1 MAAALSLLILL
12 PALATDGLD
21 IVRTTANDSLTVA
34 VFDSVQFN
42 PAIHDFAADN
52 PNYLGVDSNNIHFLN
67 PRDTK
72 LGPTLYVSSDEMA
85 YDTVYIVVEKPANPG
100 EIDHDDD
107 PSTDEI
113 EGLRIQLDSDR
124 SSPKTL
130 VLRKTADQGFVY
142 HGKFQVIGPLSGG
155 TAGADQ
161 IEAFHGDVVTVT
173 SDDNTARLTVDGN
186 GPVFSDI
193 TPEHETLQTFST
205 AIIGFTVTD
214 TDSGLRTDRE
224 AGTDLDGDDRLD
236 EPLSKDN
243 LGDSADVDVSWLA
256 RFGDAREIDGLE
268 RRGDRNWVELER
280 DHSYSVS
287 FIHGVLTSGT
297 YEWRIQAYDRVG
309 NRTWSDSEGAPGIQK
324 HMLTVDALSPEIA
337 AVHAG
342 IGFDST
348 EGKEVQDSSSLL
360 IVFENEGEEGEG
372 NEPSYPLGMVDPLD
386 RSSIQAADF
395 KVAGHEV
402 ARVIHPNR
410 KKSLD
415 EMGSFSS
422 TQDDTAAYQ
431 DDVCESHTGLDQY
444 PVSNPSGCIDTRNRV
459 YVVLTAP
466 MADDATAE
474 VQIIGGAVLDLAGNG
489 NLSFQGVAADR
500 IPPTLAVAAAG
511 DVSTD
516 GRPLGREAVTLSVA
530 SGERLAAPPKAW
542 LVSFDQESKISGVE
556 AVGLLVDGANAWD
569 ASIDGDNDTKVAAL
583 IVRGE
588 DLRDNVSTTPGWTD
602 DDGDETADPED
613 GNGSPDVGEAIDL
626 AKLDAAGLTVEFD
639 NDIAPADLAITP
651 RAGSSLRTDSPNPF
665 IQLTFAEGA
674 ENTIT
679 VEANAAAT
687 PPIVESTHDSYT
699 AEDGEE
705 TDFDSY
711 GTVTITA
718 VTVDGENAMSD
729 LVRTGDAEFSLG
741 LRGLALGQHTLAYTA
756 VDEAGN
762 EITVDDAGF
771 VVLARIPYE
780 VSLRRGFN
788 LISLPKTPEDPSIG
802 SVLPPGHPATA
813 VLTYRAG
820 EWTAAFRDE
829 TTGEWD
835 GTLTEIVAGYGY
847 WIETPSSTSLS
858 TVIVEPA
865 PGSVLP
871 TFPVTSGWNLL
882 GIVDVDRGE
891 AGVTKRP
898 VSKYLASVAWPFAY
912 GFDNQT
918 NSWEKLTNAPDGG
931 DVVNG
936 SGYWV
941 WIEEPGLLVP

>member
-12 PALATDGLD
+12 PALAADGQD
-21 IVRTTANDSLTVA
+21 VVRTTANDSLTVA

-42 PAIHDFAADN
+42 PAIHDFAADD

-72 LGPTLYVSSDEMA
+72 LGPTLYVSNDEAA
-85 YDTVYIVVEKPANPG
+85 YDTVYVVVEQPVDPG

-113 EGLRIQLDSDR
+113 EGLRIQLDSDG

-130 VLRKTADQGFVY
+130 VLRKTTGQGFVY
-142 HGKFQVIGPLSGG
+142 HGKFQVVAPLRGG
-155 TAGADQ
+155 TTGAGQ

-173 SDDNTARLTVDGN
+173 SDDNTASLTVDGK
-186 GPVFSDI
+186 GPVYSDI

-287 FIHGVLTSGT
+287 FIHGVLTSGM

-324 HMLTVDALSPEIA
+324 HMLTVDALSPEVA

-342 IGFDST
+342 IGFDSA
-348 EGKEVQDSSSLL
+348 EGEEVQDSSSLL
-360 IVFENEGEEGEG
+360 IVFENEGEEAEE

-386 RSSIQAADF
+386 PSSIQAADF
-395 KVAGHEV
+395 KVMGHEV

-410 KKSLD
+410 KKALD
-415 EMGSFSS
+415 EMGSFFSS
-422 TQDDTAAYQ
+422 QDDPAAYQ
-431 DDVCESHTGLDQY
+431 DDVCESHTGLGQD

-474 VQIIGGAVLDLAGNG
+474 VQVLGGAVLDLAGNG
-489 NLSFQGVAADR
+489 NLSFEGVAADK
-500 IPPTLAVAAAG
+500 IPPTLTVAAAG

-530 SGERLAAPPKAW
+530 SGERLAASPEAW
-542 LVSFDQESKISGVE
+542 LVSFNQESKISGVE
-556 AVGLLVDGANAWD
+556 AVGLGVDGVNAWD
-569 ASIDGDNDTKVAAL
+569 ARIDGGNDTKVAAL

-588 DLRDNVSTTPGWTD
+588 DLRDNVNTTLGWTD

-626 AKLDAAGLTVEFD
+626 AKLDAAGLIVEFD
-639 NDIAPADLAITP
+639 NDIAPAELAITP
-651 RAGSSLRTDSPNPF
+651 RVGSSLRTDSPNPF

-699 AEDGEE
+699 DEDGEE

-718 VTVDGENAMSD
+718 VTVDGENAMPE

-771 VVLARIPYE
+771 VVLERIPYE

-802 SVLPPGHPATA
+802 AVLPPDHPAIA
-813 VLTYRAG
+813 VLTYRVG
-820 EWTAAFRDE
+820 EWIAAFRDE
-829 TTGEWD
+829 ATGEWD

-858 TVIVEPA
+858 TVIAEPA

-871 TFPVTSGWNLL
+871 TFPVTTGWNLL

-891 AGVTKRP
+891 AGVTRRP
-898 VSKYLASVAWPFAY
+898 VSEYLASVAWSFSY

-918 NSWEKLTNAPDGG
+918 NSWEKLANAPDGG

-936 SGYWV
+936 AGYWV

>member
-12 PALATDGLD
+12 PALAADGQD
-21 IVRTTANDSLTVA
+21 VVRPTANDSLTVA

-42 PAIHDFAADN
+42 PAIHDFAADD

-72 LGPTLYVSSDEMA
+72 LGPTLYVSNDEVA
-85 YDTVYIVVEKPANPG
+85 YDTVYVVVEQPVDPG

-113 EGLRIQLDSDR
+113 EGLRIRLDSDG
-124 SSPKTL
+124 SSPKAL
-130 VLRKTADQGFVY
+130 VLRKTTGQGFVY
-142 HGKFQVIGPLSGG
+142 HGKFQVVVPLSAG
-155 TAGADQ
+155 TAGAGQ

-173 SDDNTARLTVDGN
+173 SNDKTARLTVDGK
-186 GPVFSDI
+186 GPVYSDI

-214 TDSGLRTDRE
+214 ADSGLRTDRE

-236 EPLSKDN
+236 EPLSQDN
-243 LGDSADVDVSWLA
+243 LGGSADVDVSWLA
-256 RFGDAREIDGLE
+256 RFGDAKEIDGLE

-309 NRTWSDSEGAPGIQK
+309 NRTWSDSEGAPGLQK
-324 HMLTVDALSPEIA
+324 HMLTVDALSPEVA

-342 IGFDST
+342 IGFDSA
-348 EGKEVQDSSSLL
+348 EGNEVQDSSSLL
-360 IVFENEGEEGEG
+360 IVFENEGEEVEED
-372 NEPSYPLGMVDPLD
+372 EPSYPLGMVDPLD
-386 RSSIQAADF
+386 PSSIQAADF
-395 KVAGHEV
+395 KVTGHEV

-410 KKSLD
+410 AKSLD
-415 EMGSFSS
+415 EMGSFFSS
-422 TQDDTAAYQ
+422 QDDPAAYQ
-431 DDVCESHTGLDQY
+431 DDVCESHTGLGQD

-474 VQIIGGAVLDLAGNG
+474 VQILGGAVTDLAGNG
-489 NLSFQGVAADR
+489 NLSFQGVAVDK
-500 IPPTLAVAAAG
+500 IPPTLTVAAAG

-530 SGERLAAPPKAW
+530 SGERLAASPEAW
-542 LVSFDQESKISGVE
+542 LVSFDQESKISAVE
-556 AVGLLVDGANAWD
+556 AVGLGVDGANAWV
-569 ASIDGDNDTKVAAL
+569 ARIDGDNDTKVAAL

-588 DLRDNVSTTPGWTD
+588 DLRDNVSTTLGWTD

-626 AKLDAAGLTVEFD
+626 AKLDAAGLIVEFD
-639 NDIAPADLAITP
+639 NDIAPAELAITP
-651 RAGSSLRTDSPNPF
+651 RVGSSLRTDSPNPF

-687 PPIVESTHDSYT
+687 PPIVGSTHDSYT
-699 AEDGEE
+699 DEDGEE

-711 GTVTITA
+711 GTVTMTA
-718 VTVDGENAMSD
+718 VTVDGENAMPR

-741 LRGLALGQHTLAYTA
+741 FRGLALGQHTLAYTA

-771 VVLARIPYE
+771 VVLERIPYE

-788 LISLPKTPEDPSIG
+788 LISLPKTPENPSIG
-802 SVLPPGHPATA
+802 AVLPPGHPAIA

-820 EWTAAFRDE
+820 EWIAAFRDE
-829 TTGEWD
+829 ATGEWD

-858 TVIVEPA
+858 TVIAEPA
-865 PGSVLP
+865 PGSILP
-871 TFPVTSGWNLL
+871 TFPVTTGWNLL

-898 VSKYLASVAWPFAY
+898 VSEYLASVAWSFAY

-918 NSWEKLTNAPDGG
+918 NSWKKLANALDGG

-936 SGYWV
+936 AGYWV
-941 WIEEPGLLVP
+941 WIEELGLLVP